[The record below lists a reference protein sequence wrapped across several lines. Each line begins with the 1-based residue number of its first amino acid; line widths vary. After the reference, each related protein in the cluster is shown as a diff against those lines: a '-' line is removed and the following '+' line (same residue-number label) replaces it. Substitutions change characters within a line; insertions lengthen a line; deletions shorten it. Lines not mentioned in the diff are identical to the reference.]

1 MAKSLL
7 DRLGAEDYALI
18 KERVYYDPLSPT
30 GLRWRQVARP
40 ISGRQA
46 PKDGVAGSN
55 NTLFVESN
63 TYPCAAVVLLL
74 NDIWPEDGQNVAT
87 RKDPSG
93 PWGDVT
99 NLEWAKHGESRK
111 RNAEPTRVALVRSVL
126 GHEGP
131 DLGDRLRLNAP
142 CKKGHLWN
150 GHQLGLQRKWGQS
163 WRCDECQKDR
173 HSTPEKK
180 AYQREWYAQNLEE
193 QRRKARDRMAAKL
206 QNPEYRKIANERS
219 RLSNAKARAIKGRVS
234 RSGLHIPPHLY
245 DHGLRSSNL
254 QVFIE
259 LGFSLESLSLETI
272 QQQQAMWQHIKAIKP
287 ATSVA
292 KLAMDE
298 QQRYWKENPEAKKE
312 HDRQWGQAKWWLE
325 YQTRPERRLYIRQK
339 SKRRKALLREQTAH
353 QIRPRELR
361 ARFVLFG
368 NCCAYCGASGDMEI
382 EHVIAISKG
391 GTHAMGNIVPAC
403 HDCNSSK
410 RAKEPETWYRQQPF
424 FTECRWRKICRV
436 LGWQR
441 SSVGQLAL
449 L

>member
-1 MAKSLL
+1 M
-7 DRLGAEDYALI
+7 
-18 KERVYYDPLSPT
+18 
-30 GLRWRQVARP
+30 
-40 ISGRQA
+40 
-46 PKDGVAGSN
+46 N
-55 NTLFVESN
+55 
-63 TYPCAAVVLLL
+63 
-74 NDIWPEDGQNVAT
+74 
-87 RKDPSG
+87 
-93 PWGDVT
+93 
-99 NLEWAKHGESRK
+99 
-111 RNAEPTRVALVRSVL
+111 
-126 GHEGP
+126 
-131 DLGDRLRLNAP
+131 
-142 CKKGHLWN
+142 
-150 GHQLGLQRKWGQS
+150 
-163 WRCDECQKDR
+163 
-173 HSTPEKK
+173 
-180 AYQREWYAQNLEE
+180 E
-193 QRRKARDRMAAKL
+193 Q
-206 QNPEYRKIANERS
+206 
-219 RLSNAKARAIKGRVS
+219 
-234 RSGLHIPPHLY
+234 H
-245 DHGLRSSNL
+245 
-254 QVFIE
+254 
-259 LGFSLESLSLETI
+259 
-272 QQQQAMWQHIKAIKP
+272 
-287 ATSVA
+287 
-292 KLAMDE
+292 
-298 QQRYWKENPEAKKE
+298 RYWKENPEAKKE